1 MGESE
6 SESESE
12 SRRKGMKTKLKVIS
26 GHGAKFRPK
35 MDQAII
41 ALMSKPSI
49 GAASQAIGIHAN
61 TLLRW
66 MKEVEF
72 SKAYEQARLAAFNQ
86 SIARLQNATGSAVEI
101 LLEIMLDKKQ
111 PAALRVRTADM
122 ILSHASGSDGLAAR
136 ALHLQQLVKSR
147 AKAKGEMK

>member
-1 MGESE
+1 VT
-6 SESESE
+6 
-12 SRRKGMKTKLKVIS
+12 KTKLKVIS

-41 ALMSKPSI
+41 ALMSKDSI
-49 GAASQAIGIHAN
+49 GAAAQSIGIHAN

-66 MKEVEF
+66 MKELEF
-72 SKAYEQARLAAFNQ
+72 SKSYEQARLAAFSQ
-86 SIARLQNATGSAVEI
+86 SIARLQNATGSAVET
-101 LLEIMLDKKQ
+101 LLEIMRDKKQ

-122 ILSHASGSDGLAAR
+122 ILSHAAGGDGLTAR

-147 AKAKGEMK
+147 AKTRGETK